1 MNWMKRFLTAFL
13 ITIIVGLNA
22 YATNYVS
29 FRGGFYF
36 QYPDDWVQ
44 VPYLTADMF
53 LARRVSSLNDLK
65 YEAVF
70 APKSSNPFFATDY
83 LIVVL
88 DSVEWMYPYIIDSV
102 VEEME
107 KSFKENQEF
116 YQIEEL
122 PSNMR
127 SGKPEYNKEA
137 GTITVVNEILSG
149 DKVTMRNLTVKK
161 IYDKGVVN
169 FYFYGPD
176 SIFDKSRQVF
186 DSIVNSFSLENVEAA
201 IPKGDVQAADQEEN
215 GFDKRTMLIP
225 VGAALI
231 ILLVLLIRL
240 KKASKNK
247 KSLEENQDN

>member
-1 MNWMKRFLTAFL
+1 MNLTKKFSAALVLTVILGTNVF
-13 ITIIVGLNA
+13 A
-22 YATNYVS
+22 ANYVS

-36 QYPDDWVQ
+36 QYPDEWVQ

-53 LARRVSSLNDLK
+53 LAQRVSSVNDLR

-88 DSVEWMYPYIIDSV
+88 DSVEWMFPYMIDSV
-102 VEEME
+102 IEEMQ

-127 SGKPEYNKEA
+127 SGKPEYDKA
-137 GTITVVNEILSG
+137 SQTISVVNEILSG
-149 DKVTMRNLTVKK
+149 DKVTMRNLTAKK

-169 FYFYGPD
+169 FYFYSPD
-176 SIFDKSRQVF
+176 SLFEKSRQVF
-186 DSIVNSFSLENVEAA
+186 DGIVNSFSLENIEAA
-201 IPKGDVQAADQEEN
+201 IPKEEGQVSGQTKESIDQ
-215 GFDKRTMLIP
+215 RTMWIP
-225 VGAALI
+225 IGAAVI

-240 KKASKNK
+240 KKAPKK
-247 KSLEENQDN
+247 KSLEEVQEN

>member
-1 MNWMKRFLTAFL
+1 MNLTKKFSAALVVTVILGTNVF
-13 ITIIVGLNA
+13 A
-22 YATNYVS
+22 ANYVS

-36 QYPDDWVQ
+36 QYPDEWVQ

-53 LARRVSSLNDLK
+53 LAQRVSSVNDLR

-88 DSVEWMYPYIIDSV
+88 DSVEWMFPYMIDSV
-102 VEEME
+102 IEEMQ

-127 SGKPEYNKEA
+127 SGKPEYDKA
-137 GTITVVNEILSG
+137 SQTISVVNEILSG
-149 DKVTMRNLTVKK
+149 DKVTMRNLTAKK

-169 FYFYGPD
+169 FYFYSPD
-176 SIFDKSRQVF
+176 SLFEKSRQVF
-186 DSIVNSFSLENVEAA
+186 DGIVNSFSLENVEAA
-201 IPKGDVQAADQEEN
+201 IPKEVGQLSGQKEESIN
-215 GFDKRTMLIP
+215 KRSMLVPI
-225 VGAALI
+225 GAAVI

-240 KKASKNK
+240 KKAAKK
-247 KSLEENQDN
+247 KSLEEGQEN